1 MEACLHNI
9 LVVVL
14 DLADPMHTDLLELG
28 RHRSKRLQISCLQL
42 KSGMKTSL
50 ASLGNS
56 LQIAICQV
64 TMAACQNE
72 TIFIYLV
79 QLSLYVPE

>member
-1 MEACLHNI
+1 VEACLHNI

-42 KSGMKTSL
+42 KSGVKTSMEG
-50 ASLGNS
+50 LGNA
-56 LQIAICQV
+56 L
-64 TMAACQNE
+64 
-72 TIFIYLV
+72 
-79 QLSLYVPE
+79 

>member
-42 KSGMKTSL
+42 KS
-50 ASLGNS
+50 
-56 LQIAICQV
+56 
-64 TMAACQNE
+64 
-72 TIFIYLV
+72 
-79 QLSLYVPE
+79 